1 MAGLPQWPPYLSH
14 PHYPALRP
22 PPPPPH
28 RLPGA
33 GDLEG
38 REDKEHGA
46 GHTPAGASGA
56 LWAQAQ
62 HSLTSFLGTMHQ
74 IAEED
79 RKTAAPAVAP
89 EDATAAIEELRQQ
102 MEEMAEQA
110 STAAAELQVECTDA
124 AAEAKSFAEQGLSD
138 VHERLQR
145 VEDEM
150 RTLRAETSSNA
161 QLQQETEARNVATG
175 QKLARLER
183 ALQSAEERWRT
194 EAAWRAAEATVAA
207 ALTPAPAP
215 ALRGD
220 RDEATDTWSI
230 PVLADSSCSESLA
243 SDHGSAPLEW
253 PEADRPEVPP
263 AEAGLEVPPAQPI
276 PGVFDSLFDDDKFP
290 VLAAA
295 ESDIVVLTD
304 PKDGYVYPALHR
316 SGADLLCA
324 LWDGTLA
331 ESRKMAVELWADEV
345 RAAPL
350 PLSEELFNPPFDFE
364 HAAEHHTPRPAP
376 LADAAPS
383 VSPQKAA
390 GGADAAPAA
399 KTPPAAAQAATSP
412 KALNPVQAARAAAA
426 PDAERSSAAKDFAAA
441 AGAPPPPHPD
451 GSSPSPDDPSVAA
464 AKPEAKKE
472 KEGVPGLDAN
482 RRVTTVDE
490 AVTAAGEL
498 LKGNE
503 WFVGIRLEAKD
514 KLFGLL
520 EVGNQLFLEGA
531 GPAYRAGVREGMTVL
546 SVADMGTSRYYCLK
560 VDGRDNLQ
568 GTFKRDAA
576 SEGRNC
582 GKIHLPYSLFIK
594 NMYTQLVWNYP
605 TLLVSTTEGRG
616 IMDGQIVDTGVHP
629 YSAKDVT
636 KPMTFANAEDVH
648 VAQEPVDNPTVW
660 HYRGSS
666 ATSPTVVSSAAKA
679 PVPAAPVPAEKAS
692 LQHVDVVKSGRQ
704 SALAAD
710 NMAKNLLQARPG
722 ELAAIL
728 EVVPLSDF
736 KLSKTP
742 TQTIVSSVEKGSKAQ
757 EWGLQV
763 NMPVLSWHASTST
776 CTLYVLLGDCELPGV
791 CKTLNAV
798 KVVEFVNA
806 KLLAKRP
813 TDAGFE
819 ERTTASVNKCAV
831 KEKDVVYAKLTTHAN
846 TATKKFY
853 INVASSRMRK
863 EWMRPRF
870 TKGGL
875 KTADGVVTAVEP
887 KSGAW
892 KAGLR
897 KGMKVVSRKDEKG
910 DGGHVNLVVE
920 AL

>member
-138 VHERLQR
+138 VHEKLQR

-150 RTLRAETSSNA
+150 QTLRAEASG
-161 QLQQETEARNVATG
+161 TG

-364 HAAEHHTPRPAP
+364 HAAAHHTPRPAP

-399 KTPPAAAQAATSP
+399 KTPPAAAEAATSP

-464 AKPEAKKE
+464 AKMKTKAKKE
-472 KEGVPGLDAN
+472 KEKEG
-482 RRVTTVDE
+482 
-490 AVTAAGEL
+490 AAG
-498 LKGNE
+498 KAAA
-503 WFVGIRLEAKD
+503 V
-514 KLFGLL
+514 
-520 EVGNQLFLEGA
+520 
-531 GPAYRAGVREGMTVL
+531 PAV
-546 SVADMGTSRYYCLK
+546 SV
-560 VDGRDNLQ
+560 
-568 GTFKRDAA
+568 
-576 SEGRNC
+576 
-582 GKIHLPYSLFIK
+582 
-594 NMYTQLVWNYP
+594 
-605 TLLVSTTEGRG
+605 
-616 IMDGQIVDTGVHP
+616 
-629 YSAKDVT
+629 SAK
-636 KPMTFANAEDVH
+636 
-648 VAQEPVDNPTVW
+648 
-660 HYRGSS
+660 
-666 ATSPTVVSSAAKA
+666 
-679 PVPAAPVPAEKAS
+679 KAS
-692 LQHVDVVKSGRQ
+692 LQPVDVVKSGQQ
-704 SALAAD
+704 SKMAAD
-710 NMAKNLLQARPG
+710 NTAKKLLQA
-722 ELAAIL
+722 LAGKLGAIL
-728 EVVPLSDF
+728 DLVPLSDF

-798 KVVEFVNA
+798 KVVEFNA

-813 TDAGFE
+813 TDAGFHDT
-819 ERTTASVNKCAV
+819 TTATVVNKCAV
-831 KEKDVVYAKLTTHAN
+831 KEKDVVYAKVTTHAN